1 MRISSSIVQAPPVS
15 KFPEHQSRRKACTKS
30 PEAEVY
36 PTGHW
41 PFLNF
46 NMAKDPQVGR
56 SEETHHSHYQTMR
69 HRTYRVLSESATA
82 GDVGEDGSAVGYCSL
97 NKSLFVAKEEP
108 DQLENTHVKNDTNDA
123 RVSKPEANDESVDTS
138 TGYVSVKNEKSASD
152 AFFAEPSKSEQHPF
166 DTPSRSNVP
175 GLLPKPALPTSTT
188 GTTRSQDDRILNIA
202 SLVYAPSWRFLER
215 TLLSSLSTF
224 PLHRPLPHKTR
235 DHTTVTEGSTKV
247 IGRFPWFDGES
258 SQDHLGASSD
268 GSYDA
273 SGIGSLTVEDRRALM
288 YQLADEFHCQLVP
301 QLPQLFAPSPEL
313 PGVYPQTN
321 IYPPP
326 PLTPHTSHPWLP
338 VTSAELDTHA
348 SATSLYP
355 HVPAGF
361 PLSHYSPDPLIGYE
375 AIENMMNHIMY
386 TNHNHAYPTAPTS
399 AITQPTMTILPAQD
413 ASIWQ
418 VPSQP
423 STKVTKSLPTSSNR
437 AKHRCDTC
445 GKTFSRDGSL
455 KDHMHVHTGE
465 KRE

>member
-188 GTTRSQDDRILNIA
+188 GTTRSQVVDDRILNIA
-202 SLVYAPSWRFLER
+202 SLTP
-215 TLLSSLSTF
+215 TTCTIGGSLSASVCPC
-224 PLHRPLPHKTR
+224 PLLRKTPRKHATIPLLRR
-235 DHTTVTEGSTKV
+235 DLPKSLKSDP
-247 IGRFPWFDGES
+247 GRFPWFDGES

-445 GKTFSRDGSL
+445 GDLLSRW
-455 KDHMHVHTGE
+455 
-465 KRE
+465 